1 MTLWNH
7 RALRRR
13 SGCNATH
20 GARLLDEVRDS
31 LGLMLFKEVIRP
43 PLWLLAFIYF
53 MFLSLVIAVWA
64 ALGNLSALVTFIA
77 LTIALLAIAVMAKS
91 EVRVTQ
97 DELVIGKAHIGVKY
111 LAGVEILDKNAM
123 RLLRTRDAD
132 PAAFLA
138 IKFWLST
145 GVKITLNDPRDP
157 TPYWLVSCKK
167 GKELKS
173 ILYK

>member
-1 MTLWNH
+1 
-7 RALRRR
+7 
-13 SGCNATH
+13 
-20 GARLLDEVRDS
+20 
-31 LGLMLFKEVIRP
+31 MLFKEVIRP

-64 ALGNLSALVTFIA
+64 ALGNFSALITFIA
-77 LTIALLAIAVMAKS
+77 LTIALLAIAVTAKS
-91 EVRVTQ
+91 EVRVIK

-111 LAGVEILDKNAM
+111 LADVEILDKNAM

-138 IKFWLST
+138 IKFWMST

-173 ILYK
+173 TLYK

>member
-1 MTLWNH
+1 M
-7 RALRRR
+7 
-13 SGCNATH
+13 
-20 GARLLDEVRDS
+20 ARLLDELHDNLALVA
-31 LGLMLFKEVIRP
+31 FKEVIRP

-64 ALGNLSALVTFIA
+64 ALGNFSALITFIA
-77 LTIALLAIAVMAKS
+77 LTIALLAIAVTGKS
-91 EVRVTQ
+91 EVRVIE

-111 LAGVEILDKNAM
+111 LADVQILDKNAM
-123 RLLRTRDAD
+123 RLVRTRDAD

-138 IKFWLST
+138 IKFWVST
-145 GVKITLNDPRDP
+145 GVKITLKDQRDP

>member
-1 MTLWNH
+1 
-7 RALRRR
+7 
-13 SGCNATH
+13 
-20 GARLLDEVRDS
+20 
-31 LGLMLFKEVIRP
+31 MLFKEVIRP

-138 IKFWLST
+138 IKFWMST

-173 ILYK
+173 NLYK